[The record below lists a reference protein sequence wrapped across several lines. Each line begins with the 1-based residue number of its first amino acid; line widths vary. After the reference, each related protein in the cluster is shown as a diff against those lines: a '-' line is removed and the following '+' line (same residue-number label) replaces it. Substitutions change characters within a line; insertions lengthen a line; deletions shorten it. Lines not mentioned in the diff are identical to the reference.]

1 MWLWITVALAGT
13 PQVDAVRPALAPL
26 DAPNQ
31 YMAWLARQGSD
42 PDALACETF
51 WPGTALLCY
60 RVVDGD
66 KLRWVTRA
74 DLKRW
79 EIDGEMLR
87 AQVEA
92 ASKEALAGLDVST
105 TPVPDMR
112 GASYW
117 SVVEK
122 GGWAAAPLLAPAEFA
137 ASRGITNFLAV
148 APTADITLAWAEGQA
163 ELDKVMAVGAR
174 EMFEAEAGGVSP
186 VVYRWSGGH
195 WLPYAEAKERPT
207 PPGP

>member
-1 MWLWITVALAGT
+1 MWFLISVALAGS

-31 YMAWLARQGSD
+31 YMAWLARQGGD

-51 WPGTALLCY
+51 WPGAALLCY
-60 RVVDGD
+60 RVVDGE

-74 DLKRW
+74 DLINW
-79 EIDGEMLR
+79 EIDSTTLR
-87 AQVEA
+87 SQVESA
-92 ASKEALAGLDVST
+92 AKTALPGLEVST
-105 TPVPDMR
+105 ARVPEMA

-117 SVVEK
+117 SVAEK

-137 ASRGITNFLAV
+137 AARGVTDFLAV
-148 APTADITLAWAEGQA
+148 APTADITLAWPQGHA

-174 EMFEAEAGGVSP
+174 EIFEAESGGVSP
-186 VVYRWSGGH
+186 VVYRWSDGH
-195 WLPYAEAKERPT
+195 WLPYAEAKERPKSPT
-207 PPGP
+207 P